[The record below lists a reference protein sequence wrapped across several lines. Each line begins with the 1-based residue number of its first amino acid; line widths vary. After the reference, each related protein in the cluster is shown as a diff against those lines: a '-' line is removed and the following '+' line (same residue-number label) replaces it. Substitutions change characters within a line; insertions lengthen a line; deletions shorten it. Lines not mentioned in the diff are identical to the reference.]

1 MNTFLI
7 IILVVVVSIL
17 FLKGFDKIAGRGSS
31 QIKKGIDSSNI
42 TKEEKDRIP
51 CPECAEMIKKDAK
64 KCYFCGTIIKNKKD
78 K

>member
-1 MNTFLI
+1 MWY
-7 IILVVVVSIL
+7 IILIVIALAVL

-31 QIKKGIDSSNI
+31 QIKDGINSSKI
-42 TKEEKDRIP
+42 VKEDKDRIP

>member
-7 IILVVVVSIL
+7 IVLVITVLIL

-64 KCYFCGTIIKNKKD
+64 KCHFCGTIIKKD